1 MVEITSF
8 ERAIGL
14 NVVDRGLREAEVER
28 VVAVFNGGL
37 DSLVWH
43 GFHELPVLLH
53 EFLTAR
59 QHSLTSDAWPLLHSR
74 LVF

>member
-1 MVEITSF
+1 MVEIASF
-8 ERAIGL
+8 EGTIGL
-14 NVVDRGLREAEVER
+14 DVVDGGLREAEVER
-28 VVAVFNGGL
+28 VVAVLDGGL

-43 GFHELPVLLH
+43 GLHELLVLLH

-59 QHSLTSDAWPLLHSR
+59 QHSLTPDAWPLLHSR